1 MQARTN
7 QLRIRGYKP
16 LLHENIAPV
25 GADRVRDYNLNRT
38 GTNAGNTTMEK
49 KHTGMHYL
57 LEGLRLI
64 RQPGLRRYVAVPL
77 LISTTV
83 FAAAI
88 LGLTHWLEVLIDLML
103 GYLPEWLDWLRYLLW
118 PLFAIAGVLIIFYTF
133 SILTNLIAAPFNGML
148 AEAVEQHLT
157 GQPIDT
163 GGWQALL
170 KDVVPSILSELRKL
184 LYFLLRAIP
193 LGILFL
199 IPGVNLAAPFIWA
212 LFSAWMLVIEYIDYP
227 MANHL
232 LHFSQQRKLL
242 RQRRVLSYS
251 FGGGSLLMTMIPF
264 VNFLAMPVSVA
275 GATAMWVG
283 ELKENASTQD
293 K

>member
-1 MQARTN
+1 MSNKR
-7 QLRIRGYKP
+7 
-16 LLHENIAPV
+16 
-25 GADRVRDYNLNRT
+25 
-38 GTNAGNTTMEK
+38 
-49 KHTGMHYL
+49 TGMHYL

-64 RQPGLRRYVAVPL
+64 RQPGLRRYVAMPL
-77 LISTTV
+77 LISTIV
-83 FAAAI
+83 FSGAI
-88 LGLTHWLEVLIDLML
+88 LGLSHWLEILINMLL
-103 GYLPEWLDWLRYLLW
+103 GYLPSWLDWLRYLLW

-133 SILTNLIAAPFNGML
+133 SVITNMIAAPFNGML
-148 AEAVEQHLT
+148 AEAVEKHLT
-157 GQPIDT
+157 GQPVET
-163 GGWQALL
+163 GGWQALA
-170 KDVVPSILSELRKL
+170 KDIIPSIFSELRKL
-184 LYFLLRAIP
+184 LYFILRAIP

-199 IPGVNLAAPFIWA
+199 IPGINLAAPFIWA

-283 ELKENASTQD
+283 ELKDNAQKQNKT
-293 K
+293 